1 MANGGI
7 IGPVNTTEK
16 KKKPKVSVFT
26 ASGTLT
32 TDSDT
37 TKINT
42 VIILNKSLEKGHYI
56 TKNDLKFEK
65 SFKKNIFYKHKDEL
79 IGRKLK
85 QNLRQFLN

>member
-7 IGPVNTTEK
+7 IGPVNTTVK

-42 VIILNKSLEKGHYI
+42 VVIAGGGAGGG
-56 TKNDLKFEK
+56 ND
-65 SFKKNIFYKHKDEL
+65 H
-79 IGRKLK
+79 GGG
-85 QNLRQFLN
+85 